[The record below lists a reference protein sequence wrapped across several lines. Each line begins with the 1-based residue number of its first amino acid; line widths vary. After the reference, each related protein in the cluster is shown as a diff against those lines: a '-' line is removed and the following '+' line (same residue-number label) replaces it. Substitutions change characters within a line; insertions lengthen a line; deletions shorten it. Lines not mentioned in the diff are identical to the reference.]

1 MVEPKLEVPAE
12 LRDLVEKTIDQAEK
26 AFGMFFDA
34 ANKSMTSIPT
44 PGTRDFQT
52 GAHLHR
58 TEHEGGVRT
67 CAKAGSCHRSSASHA
82 NSIGIFEESVYQC
95 RRTYADRSPARSYLP
110 QRMRRKPILVRDA
123 RRVRAACERFN
134 SPAIYVAL
142 LILFGV
148 IQARF
153 SKKGADMAKKK
164 KSVRRAWT
172 PSDVRELKSLAK
184 KKVGVAKISKA
195 LKRTVGATAVKAHQ
209 LGVSLDT
216 RG

>member
-1 MVEPKLEVPAE
+1 LLAIQ
-12 LRDLVEKTIDQAEK
+12 LLA
-26 AFGMFFDA
+26 
-34 ANKSMTSIPT
+34 IP
-44 PGTRDFQT
+44 
-52 GAHLHR
+52 
-58 TEHEGGVRT
+58 
-67 CAKAGSCHRSSASHA
+67 
-82 NSIGIFEESVYQC
+82 
-95 RRTYADRSPARSYLP
+95 
-110 QRMRRKPILVRDA
+110 
-123 RRVRAACERFN
+123 
-134 SPAIYVAL
+134 VAL

-153 SKKGADMAKKK
+153 EKRGAGMAKKK